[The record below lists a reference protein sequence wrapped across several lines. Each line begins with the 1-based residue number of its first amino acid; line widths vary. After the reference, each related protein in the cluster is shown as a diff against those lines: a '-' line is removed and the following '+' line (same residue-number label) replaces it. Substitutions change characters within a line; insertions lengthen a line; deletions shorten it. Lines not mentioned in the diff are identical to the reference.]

1 MSSDVFLHTFYEKG
15 DSRMQITLTARHMEI
30 TEAIRS
36 RIQEK
41 LEILDRVAPEN
52 CRADVILAVE
62 KFRQKVEV
70 TLHANG
76 RLIHAESVTNDLYA
90 SMDLAVDKLERQ
102 LVRFKEKIRHGH
114 NMNGQSAKGGGEQA
128 SSLSEKP
135 LPELVKTKRFPVKP
149 MSLDD
154 AILQMELLDKDFFL
168 YTDASSESLRVLYRR
183 RDGSLGQIQPE

>member
-1 MSSDVFLHTFYEKG
+1 
-15 DSRMQITLTARHMEI
+15 MQITLTGRHMEI
-30 TEAIRS
+30 TEAIRAKV
-36 RIQEK
+36 QEK
-41 LEILDRVAPEN
+41 MELLDRVAPEN
-52 CRADVILAVE
+52 CRADVILGVE

-90 SMDLAVDKLERQ
+90 SLDLAVDKLDRQ

-114 NMNGQSAKGGGEQA
+114 TTNGQSGKTVMESVPGDNG
-128 SSLSEKP
+128 KP
-135 LPELVKTKRFPVKP
+135 LPSLVKTKRFPVKP

-168 YTDASSESLRVLYRR
+168 YTDMASESLRVLYRR

>member
-1 MSSDVFLHTFYEKG
+1 MD
-15 DSRMQITLTARHMEI
+15 IALTGRHMEI

-36 RIQEK
+36 KVQEK
-41 LEILDRVAPEN
+41 MELLDRVAPEN
-52 CRADVILAVE
+52 CRADVVLGVE

-90 SMDLAVDKLERQ
+90 SLDLAVDKLDRQ

-114 NMNGQSAKGGGEQA
+114 ASNGQSVKTNMDNNLVEN
-128 SSLSEKP
+128 EKP
-135 LPELVKTKRFPVKP
+135 LPSLVKTKRFPVKP

-168 YTDASSESLRVLYRR
+168 YTDAVSESLRVLYRR

>member
-1 MSSDVFLHTFYEKG
+1 MD
-15 DSRMQITLTARHMEI
+15 IALTGRHMEI
-30 TEAIRS
+30 TDAIRS
-36 RIQEK
+36 KVQEK
-41 LEILDRVAPEN
+41 MELLDRVAPEN
-52 CRADVILAVE
+52 CRADVVLGVE

-90 SMDLAVDKLERQ
+90 SLDLAVDKLDRQ

-114 NMNGQSAKGGGEQA
+114 TSNGQQHGKTGLENAPGDNG
-128 SSLSEKP
+128 KP
-135 LPELVKTKRFPVKP
+135 LPALVKTKRFPVKP
-149 MSLDD
+149 MTLDD